1 MMTQDVEVFLV
12 SWAQVKNAL
21 FFAPHDTRYIQA
33 LADLEKRL
41 KEEFSVTELQL
52 VARSYDTYTVAY
64 LANDKPGLLTIDA
77 DEVEDFA

>member
-1 MMTQDVEVFLV
+1 MTPDVEVFLV

-21 FFAPHDTRYIQA
+21 FFAPQDSRYIQA
-33 LADLEKRL
+33 LADVEKRL

-52 VARSYDTYTVAY
+52 IARSYDTYTVAY
-64 LANDKPGLLTIDA
+64 HANDKPGLLTIDA